1 MPPKRTASGS
11 PTGTLAK
18 LPKPETKPESFSNS
32 VKKRLQSSTRTGQAC
47 DRCKVRKIRCDGL
60 TNGCSPCLQNN
71 TECRTTDRITGRA
84 APRGYVES
92 IEQQNRDQSS
102 RIRELES
109 LLMQNGIEVK
119 PSNTFPEPAAAQ
131 YYNNVSHNGLPSM
144 WTAGPNSS
152 VYATPTPTP
161 SHNPPQNP
169 QETNLFRA
177 LPAFRAGCPG
187 DNYLGVLAGKS
198 ALSSIKGTALS
209 ILGMEIDITDFP
221 SQDLD
226 EPEQNTLHPNLY
238 NKSYQAFL
246 QSALNVNPKLDKVK
260 LPDREEGITYAQWFF
275 RVINSFM
282 PILHKGTFM
291 ALLTRVYDDPG
302 FRPTVAQTVMIHMV
316 FAIMFFQYSVRN
328 LEDSSQQAYLNA
340 QSNLHYHY
348 ALGMFYDLSCSHTLE
363 DAQAMTLVC
372 SHLRNFPKPGASWIL
387 ARVVVTFAME
397 LGLHRSVKRWGPD
410 SDVSAYDQEIR
421 KRIFWSILV
430 ISITLSGK
438 LGRPMPFRLEDFDIE
453 IPEPM
458 DDEVMAELEMPL
470 SQRSGKCL
478 HTIGLQAFKVHE
490 LFLGMFSTVYT
501 VKRSPDTYMEA
512 VHTLE
517 AKIKEWRDG
526 LPAEL
531 VTSSASNGQ
540 EARVFA
546 LYAELWGLEFR
557 MLLRHPAVSMTQ
569 DVAFNTESMRICV
582 ECAGQMLV
590 AAKQL
595 QTFKSLDTT
604 WYNSAVFVMAITTTL
619 FAQWEKRNETNAS
632 DLAALR
638 VEMEEWLNIMGD
650 IGALLGS
657 GTRLREAVRV
667 VTDGT
672 IGLLSRNLQSKAAA
686 EHSKSPS
693 RRPQSQNTN
702 ATPSTT
708 STTATP
714 THPNPN
720 TYPQPSPSNFPSQ
733 FPDNAHGSPTATNAY
748 LTPDQQGLAHQS
760 TPYPAATQYYPDPPA
775 SSGVPYQP
783 QEHGYAYTPGMS
795 DSVEA
800 PLLAAFAAQAS
811 QVPAA
816 WPVRSNA
823 PPNTGTGN
831 GVGGMGV
838 NGNATGA
845 NGNPHSGSQSWQLWT
860 STMAG
865 NLEPQ
870 DCYSASA
877 LMQLGGREMG
887 GGGSG
892 DGGGGGGGAE
902 MAHMGGGVMG
912 GAQQQQGGMM
922 GDSGGATTGGAWPLN
937 IFDIGSGGGGA

>member
-11 PTGTLAK
+11 PTGTPAK
-18 LPKPETKPESFSNS
+18 LPKSETKPETFSNS

-92 IEQQNRDQSS
+92 IEQQNRDQLS
-102 RIRELES
+102 RIRELEG
-109 LLMQNGIEVK
+109 LLIQNGIEVK
-119 PSNTFPEPAAAQ
+119 PSNTFQEPAAAQ
-131 YYNNVSHNGLPSM
+131 YYNNVSQNGLPSM

-152 VYATPTPTP
+152 VYATPTPSQSAP
-161 SHNPPQNP
+161 SNP

-246 QSALNVNPKLDKVK
+246 QSAFNVNPKLDKVK
-260 LPDREEGITYAQWFF
+260 LPDRDEGITYAQWFF
-275 RVINSFM
+275 RVVNSFM

-291 ALLTRVYDDPG
+291 AMLTRVYDDPT

-363 DAQAMTLVC
+363 DAQAMVLIC

-387 ARVVVTFAME
+387 SRVTVMVAME

-410 SDVSAYDQEIR
+410 SDVSGYEVEIR
-421 KRIFWSILV
+421 KRIFWTILV

-438 LGRPMPFRLEDFDIE
+438 LGRPMPFRLEDFDVE

-458 DDEVMAELEMPL
+458 DDEVLAEVDLPL
-470 SQRSGKCL
+470 SQRNGKCL
-478 HTIGLQAFKVHE
+478 HSIGLQAFKVHS
-490 LFLGMFSTVYT
+490 LYLGMFSTIYT
-501 VKRSPDTYMEA
+501 VQRSPDTYIEA
-512 VHTLE
+512 VDTLE

-526 LPAEL
+526 LPSEL

-540 EARVFA
+540 ESRVFA

-569 DVAFNTESMRICV
+569 DAAFNAESMRICV

-595 QTFKSLDTT
+595 QTFRSLDTT

-619 FAQWEKRNETNAS
+619 FAQWEKRNETTAS

-638 VEMEEWLNIMGD
+638 VEMDAWLNIMGD

-693 RRPQSQNTN
+693 HPPHPPQPQNANT
-702 ATPSTT
+702 APSTT

-714 THPNPN
+714 TQANQN
-720 TYPQPSPSNFPSQ
+720 TYPQPSPSNFPTQ
-733 FPDNAHGSPTATNAY
+733 FPDNSHGSPTTSNAY
-748 LTPDQQGLAHQS
+748 LTPEQQGLAHQS

-775 SSGVPYQP
+775 SSGVPYPP
-783 QEHGYAYTPGMS
+783 QEHSYTYTPGMS

-823 PPNTGTGN
+823 PPNTETLNSSTGN
-831 GVGGMGV
+831 GGMGV
-838 NGNATGA
+838 NGNASGT

-887 GGGSG
+887 GGSG
-892 DGGGGGGGAE
+892 DGGGGAE
-902 MAHMGGGVMG
+902 MAQMGGGVMG
-912 GAQQQQGGMM
+912 GQQQQQQGGVM
-922 GDSGGATTGGAWPLN
+922 GDGGSGTGGAWPLN
-937 IFDIGSGGGGA
+937 IFDIGNGGGGA